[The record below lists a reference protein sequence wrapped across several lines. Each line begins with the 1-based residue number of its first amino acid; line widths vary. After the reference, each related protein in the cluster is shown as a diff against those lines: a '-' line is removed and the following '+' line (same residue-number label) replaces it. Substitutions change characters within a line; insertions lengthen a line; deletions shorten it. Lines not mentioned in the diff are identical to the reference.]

1 MPYLV
6 IFGVEFKKIIFIFE
20 ISTLKFAISKSLNH
34 KVNSDVV
41 SAFSKVPGSTFSE
54 GLGPNL
60 GLLYRVSYIFIF
72 CF

>member
-34 KVNSDVV
+34 TVNSDVG
-41 SAFSKVPGSTFSE
+41 SAFSKGPGSTFSE
-54 GLGPNL
+54 GPGPNP
-60 GLLYRVSYIFIF
+60 GLLYRVCPIFIF